1 MKMKK
6 ILLASGCSF
15 TDENFESPVHPEMDT
30 SWPKW
35 PELLAN
41 KLDMKCINLAMNG
54 GGNEYIYSSLLD
66 QILKTKD
73 KSQIGLVIPAWTQCQ
88 RKDYQL
94 YAVGYRRS
102 ERFDPHG
109 EVFGWV
115 RKSLRYMISLQI
127 VCERYN
133 IPLKQFQMLN
143 LFDGWIHGLQKT
155 DAERIKNKDNP
166 DFVKRYNYQGLN
178 PKKDQAKCQQLML
191 SYDSYINAENFL
203 GWPTLKI
210 FGGFNVEEE
219 TLKDPNKIYPNYLTD
234 LLVSNLDTH
243 PNGKGQQK
251 IAEFL
256 YDRLG

>member
-94 YAVGYRRS
+94 YAVGYWRS

-166 DFVKRYNYQGLN
+166 DFIPTYKYQGLN

-243 PNGKGQQK
+243 PNAKGQEK
-251 IAEFL
+251 ITEFL

>member
-94 YAVGYRRS
+94 YAVGYWRS

-166 DFVKRYNYQGLN
+166 DFIPTYKYQGLN

-219 TLKDPNKIYPNYLTD
+219 TLKAACLC
-234 LLVSNLDTH
+234 
-243 PNGKGQQK
+243 
-251 IAEFL
+251 
-256 YDRLG
+256 

>member
-54 GGNEYIYSSLLD
+54 GGNDYIYSSLLD

-94 YAVGYRRS
+94 YAVGYWRS

-166 DFVKRYNYQGLN
+166 DFVKLYNYQGLN

-243 PNGKGQQK
+243 PNAKGQEK
-251 IAEFL
+251 ITEFL